1 MLCLPA
7 WTWKRKQPI
16 DQNVVPL
23 WNKLDIFLEALKK
36 VNEID
41 KKEEKLY
48 EETTNLYEEKKEFS
62 HLITLFLKIHQKKKN
77 LCSKLLEIFYKI
89 NSEENTDKVNDLKK
103 EVKILKKFIQ
113 AQRIL
118 FKRINIIQF
127 IFTNFYFVT
136 SIIMIKPIF

>member
-7 WTWKRKQPI
+7 WTRKRKQPI
-16 DQNVVPL
+16 DQNIVPL
-23 WNKLDIFLEALKK
+23 YNKLDIFLEALKK

-48 EETTNLYEEKKEFS
+48 EDTINLYEEKKEFS

-103 EVKILKKFIQ
+103 EVKI
-113 AQRIL
+113 
-118 FKRINIIQF
+118 FKEVYSSSKDIVQKDKYNPIH
-127 IFTNFYFVT
+127 FY
-136 SIIMIKPIF
+136 